1 MKILIVQD
9 LDLDCAIDLTQAPG
23 LSAYNRAERKMYH
36 LSKELAGIVLP
47 ADTYGTHLKDG
58 RTIDEKL
65 EEENFKAAG
74 EVLSE
79 VWSNLVIDDHPV
91 TCEYVSQK
99 PPEYIS
105 GFTVSASYKS
115 RHLIETQYM
124 TVALKCEDVMC
135 CAPPKTMVSKFF
147 PGRRVPALIPIKHTI
162 NGPRALPLNPDV
174 VKEELVFL
182 DVFQRLAM
190 ESFLLPDEVKEK
202 FKGTVPYDAYFPS
215 IQDKVVARICITCGK
230 YFNLKLSLIEHKQ
243 VCKKKRAKEDNGTR
257 ASKIKRFSSVVSA
270 FNLSD
275 EFFEGSDDDEDEPDL
290 GVSVEEALEVTD
302 VRPKISIPGLGGI
315 ETILNLR
322 EWLKSPYQLLNDV

>member
-147 PGRRVPALIPIKHTI
+147 PQLGSLLDMGTSQFGELTPEFIAGLCPEEVRAGFGCVMYELQRENSRGEKYEVYYEFDLRHKPWVLRRF
-162 NGPRALPLNPDV
+162 NGPNRTN
-174 VKEELVFL
+174 LVH
-182 DVFQRLAM
+182 
-190 ESFLLPDEVKEK
+190 EK
-202 FKGTVPYDAYFPS
+202 Q
-215 IQDKVVARICITCGK
+215 I
-230 YFNLKLSLIEHKQ
+230 
-243 VCKKKRAKEDNGTR
+243 
-257 ASKIKRFSSVVSA
+257 ASK
-270 FNLSD
+270 
-275 EFFEGSDDDEDEPDL
+275 G
-290 GVSVEEALEVTD
+290 
-302 VRPKISIPGLGGI
+302 IP
-315 ETILNLR
+315 
-322 EWLKSPYQLLNDV
+322 